1 MNIFSPHA
9 LLTTFMQNHS
19 SCTNC
24 SYKLPVDVLL
34 SLWVHVEADH
44 TQLTINLDK
53 VRSSSTSFS
62 PFL

>member
-1 MNIFSPHA
+1 
-9 LLTTFMQNHS
+9 MQNHS

-34 SLWVHVEADH
+34 SLWVHAEADH
-44 TQLTINLDK
+44 THLTISLDK
-53 VRSSSTSFS
+53 VRSSSSSFS

>member
-1 MNIFSPHA
+1 
-9 LLTTFMQNHS
+9 MQNHS

-34 SLWVHVEADH
+34 GLWVHVEADH

-53 VRSSSTSFS
+53 VRSSSSSFS